1 MEHTIAVDQGA
12 LWSTDPEGW
21 AIEDD
26 LAAPVFA
33 AVVDAASVGTGD
45 HLLEVGCA
53 TGRLLEIAAARGASV
68 VGLDAAAGLL
78 EIARRRVPHAELH
91 VGDVQA
97 LPYREATFDV
107 VVGCNVFQ
115 FADDVPL
122 AFGEAARVLKPG
134 GRLAVQMWGSPD
146 RCELLAVM
154 GAVAQFLP
162 FRLPGPP
169 GGGNYSDAGVLERL
183 TAAAGLRPLR
193 TGDLTCAFEYAD
205 EAQLLRVIFAAGL
218 TGLAVREG
226 GEDAVRAAALA
237 AAEPFRS
244 ATGTYRFANEWHWLI
259 AER

>member
-97 LPYREATFDV
+97 LPYRDATFDV

-134 GRLAVQMWGSPD
+134 GRLAVQMWAAPT
-146 RCELLAVM
+146 
-154 GAVAQFLP
+154 GASCSRSWGRSRNSCRSAC
-162 FRLPGPP
+162 PGRP
-169 GGGNYSDAGVLERL
+169 
-183 TAAAGLRPLR
+183 AAATTPTPACSNGRRPPPVS
-193 TGDLTCAFEYAD
+193 A
-205 EAQLLRVIFAAGL
+205 
-218 TGLAVREG
+218 
-226 GEDAVRAAALA
+226 
-237 AAEPFRS
+237 RS
-244 ATGTYRFANEWHWLI
+244 APAT
-259 AER
+259 